1 MLFFNTIIQESNVR
15 VVIFSFLTTSM
26 SIELKISI
34 LDGGTIDLTMQE
46 NSKLSD
52 LRSAIKNQTG
62 IEEDKQRLIYL
73 GRVLREDK
81 LLTEYNIHS
90 GVCIQLV
97 KAPVLP

>member
-1 MLFFNTIIQESNVR
+1 
-15 VVIFSFLTTSM
+15 M

-34 LDGGTIDLTMQE
+34 LDGGTIHLTMQE

-52 LRSAIKNQTG
+52 LRFAIKNHTG
-62 IEEDKQRLIYL
+62 IEEDEQRLIYL

-81 LLTEYNIHS
+81 LLTEYDIHS

-97 KAPVLP
+97 KAPVRK